1 MILAIRPSYLVM
13 YTRPRKLATGFRSRM
28 QNVLRAGAV
37 PTRRSRASAVGRVG
51 SRVTS
56 LYGQP
61 DWWGDEVAE
70 AQSHGSVLTSLA
82 GS

>member
-1 MILAIRPSYLVM
+1 
-13 YTRPRKLATGFRSRM
+13 M